1 MNPKE
6 KNDEIIEL
14 TDEELDEIFADDD
27 FDNGEEDGEIRSFY
41 FSNPDPY
48 AKVKPRPDDAP
59 KREFSFDEKGNIVVK
74 NPSAFWLPD
83 VKIVEEHG
91 GTEYTVTGGYE
102 GTETLDRKLRRI
114 MEQNAA
120 DDKSS
125 IRTPMSNDVSLDINQ
140 KSNPVQTVAP
150 PEEDNNM
157 LRATD
162 KITALYCRLSVE
174 DTKEKGGKDDPSN
187 SIQHQQI
194 MLMEYA
200 KSQHFPNPT
209 FFIDDG
215 YSGVDFSNRP
225 GFQKMLAEIE
235 AGHVEVVITKDLS
248 RLGRNSSLTGLYINY
263 TFPQYGVRYIA
274 INDHFDTIDPNS
286 TDSDMA
292 GIKNWFNEWY
302 SKDTSRKIRAVNK
315 AKGERGERLTT
326 NIPYGYK
333 RDSDD
338 PKKWVIDEEAAQIV
352 KRIFALCMEGK
363 GPSQIA
369 ALLEKEK
376 VLNPTAYKQREGR
389 KTPHQTPENEYRWHE
404 STVAY
409 ILEYMEYT
417 GCTVNFKTY
426 TNSIWDKRQ
435 RENPMENRKIFYNTH
450 PAIISLE
457 VFDKVQEI
465 RQQRHRRTATGKSN
479 MFSGLVFCND
489 CKQKLYYSTTSYF
502 EKRQDFFICSTHRA
516 NKDKCS
522 GHYIRAVVLEQ
533 IVWKHIQ
540 EVISVV
546 TRYEAY
552 FRSEMEQKLRIQSE
566 KSLRLYQKRLAQAE
580 KRIGELDRL
589 FIRIYEDNVAGRL
602 DDERFAM
609 MSKNYTEEQKDLKA
623 EVKNLQ
629 QQIHEQE
636 QQAENIEQFVHR
648 VKRNSTLTE
657 LTPYALRELVKA
669 VYVEAPDKSSGKRRQ
684 KVHIEYDLVGYIP
697 VDELLKAEQA

>member
-1 MNPKE
+1 MTNTQSLGT
-6 KNDEIIEL
+6 IEA
-14 TDEELDEIFADDD
+14 T
-27 FDNGEEDGEIRSFY
+27 
-41 FSNPDPY
+41 
-48 AKVKPRPDDAP
+48 
-59 KREFSFDEKGNIVVK
+59 
-74 NPSAFWLPD
+74 
-83 VKIVEEHG
+83 
-91 GTEYTVTGGYE
+91 
-102 GTETLDRKLRRI
+102 
-114 MEQNAA
+114 
-120 DDKSS
+120 
-125 IRTPMSNDVSLDINQ
+125 
-140 KSNPVQTVAP
+140 NPVLAVAP
-150 PEEDNNM
+150 LKEETEM

-174 DTKEKGGKDDPSN
+174 DLKEDKKGGKEDESN
-187 SIQHQQI
+187 SIQNQQI

-263 TFPQYGVRYIA
+263 TFPQYDVRYIA

-326 NIPYGYK
+326 NVPYGYK

-352 KRIFALCMEGK
+352 KRIFSLCMEGK

-376 VLNPTAYKQREGR
+376 VLNPTTYKQREGR

-426 TNSIWDKRQ
+426 TNSIYDKKQ
-435 RENPMENRKIFYNTH
+435 RENPMENRRIFYNTH

-465 RQQRHRRTATGKSN
+465 RQQRHRRTKTGKSSL
-479 MFSGLVFCND
+479 FSGMVYCSD
-489 CKQKLYYSTTSYF
+489 CGAKMRYCTTNYF
-502 EKRQDFFICSTHRA
+502 EKRQDHFVCANYRSNTGSCSAHF
-516 NKDKCS
+516 
-522 GHYIRAVVLEQ
+522 IRAVVLEEL
-533 IVWKHIQ
+533 VWMHMRT
-540 EVISVV
+540 VISYVS
-546 TRYEAY
+546 RYEDH
-552 FRSEMEQKLRIQSE
+552 FRAVMEQKLRLSSE
-566 KSLRLYQKRLAQAE
+566 TAIRGHKKRLAQAE
-580 KRIGELDRL
+580 KRLGELDRL
-589 FIRIYEDNVAGRL
+589 FIRIYEDNVAGRIT
-602 DDERFAM
+602 DEKFSM
-609 MSKNYTEEQKDLKA
+609 MSKTYEDEQAQLKV
-623 EVKNLQ
+623 EIQTLQ
-629 QQIHEQE
+629 QEIEVQERQI
-636 QQAENIEQFVHR
+636 ENLEQFIQR
-648 VKRNSTLTE
+648 VRKYEDLDE

-669 VYVEAPDKSSGKRRQ
+669 IYIEAPDKSSGKWYQGIR
-684 KVHIEYDLVGYIP
+684 ISYDLVGFIP
-697 VDELLKAEQA
+697 VEELLKQETA

>member
-1 MNPKE
+1 MAGQENQQ
-6 KNDEIIEL
+6 
-14 TDEELDEIFADDD
+14 
-27 FDNGEEDGEIRSFY
+27 
-41 FSNPDPY
+41 
-48 AKVKPRPDDAP
+48 
-59 KREFSFDEKGNIVVK
+59 
-74 NPSAFWLPD
+74 
-83 VKIVEEHG
+83 
-91 GTEYTVTGGYE
+91 YTV
-102 GTETLDRKLRRI
+102 
-114 MEQNAA
+114 
-120 DDKSS
+120 
-125 IRTPMSNDVSLDINQ
+125 
-140 KSNPVQTVAP
+140 
-150 PEEDNNM
+150 
-157 LRATD
+157 
-162 KITALYCRLSVE
+162 LYGRLSQE
-174 DTKEKGGKDDPSN
+174 DERAGESN
-187 SIQHQQI
+187 SIQHQRT
-194 MLMEYA
+194 LLEKYA
-200 KSQHFPNPT
+200 KEKGFENT
-209 FFIDDG
+209 IFLADDG
-215 YSGVDFSNRP
+215 YSGTNFERP
-225 GFQKMLAEIE
+225 SWKKIVEMIE
-235 AGHVEVVITKDLS
+235 AGQVANLIVKDAS
-248 RLGRNSSLTGLYINY
+248 RLGREYLQVGYYMEIY
-263 TFPQYGVRYIA
+263 FPQKNVRFIAVNDGVDSTVESS
-274 INDHFDTIDPNS
+274 NDFNPIR
-286 TDSDMA
+286 
-292 GIKNWFNEWY
+292 NWANELHA
-302 SKDTSRKIRAVNK
+302 KDTSRKIRAVNK

-326 NIPYGYK
+326 NVPYGYK
-333 RDSDD
+333 RDSDY
-338 PKKWVIDEEAAQIV
+338 PKKWVIDEEAAQVV

-426 TNSIWDKRQ
+426 TNSIYDKKQ
-435 RENPMENRKIFYNTH
+435 RENPMENRRIFYNTH

-502 EKRQDFFICSTHRA
+502 EKRQDFFICSTHRT

-533 IVWKHIQ
+533 LVWKHIQ

-552 FRSEMEQKLRIQSE
+552 FRSEMEQKLRVQSE
-566 KSLRLYQKRLAQAE
+566 ETMRLCKKRLAQAE
-580 KRIGELDRL
+580 RRIGELDRL
-589 FIRIYEDNVAGRL
+589 FVRIYEDNVAGKL

-636 QQAENIEQFVHR
+636 QQAENIEQFVQR

-657 LTPYALRELVKA
+657 LTPYALRELIKA
-669 VYVEAPDKSSGKRRQ
+669 VYVAAPDKSSGKRRQ

>member
-1 MNPKE
+1 M
-6 KNDEIIEL
+6 
-14 TDEELDEIFADDD
+14 
-27 FDNGEEDGEIRSFY
+27 
-41 FSNPDPY
+41 
-48 AKVKPRPDDAP
+48 
-59 KREFSFDEKGNIVVK
+59 
-74 NPSAFWLPD
+74 
-83 VKIVEEHG
+83 
-91 GTEYTVTGGYE
+91 
-102 GTETLDRKLRRI
+102 
-114 MEQNAA
+114 
-120 DDKSS
+120 
-125 IRTPMSNDVSLDINQ
+125 
-140 KSNPVQTVAP
+140 
-150 PEEDNNM
+150 
-157 LRATD
+157 
-162 KITALYCRLSVE
+162 
-174 DTKEKGGKDDPSN
+174 
-187 SIQHQQI
+187 
-194 MLMEYA
+194 
-200 KSQHFPNPT
+200 
-209 FFIDDG
+209 
-215 YSGVDFSNRP
+215 
-225 GFQKMLAEIE
+225 
-235 AGHVEVVITKDLS
+235 
-248 RLGRNSSLTGLYINY
+248 
-263 TFPQYGVRYIA
+263 
-274 INDHFDTIDPNS
+274 
-286 TDSDMA
+286 
-292 GIKNWFNEWY
+292 
-302 SKDTSRKIRAVNK
+302 
-315 AKGERGERLTT
+315 TT
-326 NIPYGYK
+326 NVPYGYK
-333 RDSDD
+333 RDADD
-338 PKKWVIDEEAAQIV
+338 PKKWVIDEEAAQVV
-352 KRIFALCMEGK
+352 KRIFALCIEGK
-363 GPSQIA
+363 GPSQTA

-426 TNSIWDKRQ
+426 TNSIYDKKQ

-566 KSLRLYQKRLAQAE
+566 ESLRLYQKRLAQAE

-623 EVKNLQ
+623 EVKSLQ

-636 QQAENIEQFVHR
+636 QQAENIEQFVQW

-669 VYVEAPDKSSGKRRQ
+669 VYVDAPDKSSGKRRQ

>member
-1 MNPKE
+1 MNH
-6 KNDEIIEL
+6 D
-14 TDEELDEIFADDD
+14 T
-27 FDNGEEDGEIRSFY
+27 
-41 FSNPDPY
+41 
-48 AKVKPRPDDAP
+48 
-59 KREFSFDEKGNIVVK
+59 SFDIIQ
-74 NPSAFWLPD
+74 D
-83 VKIVEEHG
+83 
-91 GTEYTVTGGYE
+91 
-102 GTETLDRKLRRI
+102 
-114 MEQNAA
+114 
-120 DDKSS
+120 
-125 IRTPMSNDVSLDINQ
+125 
-140 KSNPVQTVAP
+140 SNPVQTVAP
-150 PEEDNNM
+150 TNKEDNDM
-157 LRATD
+157 LRATE

-174 DTKEKGGKDDPSN
+174 DTKDEKKNGKEDPSN
-187 SIQHQQI
+187 SIQHQQV
-194 MLMEYA
+194 MLMQYA
-200 KSQHFPNPT
+200 KANRLPNPT
-209 FFIDDG
+209 YFIDDG
-215 YSGVDFSNRP
+215 YSGVTYDRP
-225 GFQKMLAEIE
+225 GFQKMLSEIE
-235 AGHVEVVITKDLS
+235 AGNVGTVITKDLS
-248 RLGRNSSLTGLYINY
+248 RLGRNSALTGLYINY

-274 INDHFDTIDPNS
+274 VNDHFDTIDPNS
-286 TDSDMA
+286 TDNDIA
-292 GIKNWFNEWY
+292 GIKNWFNEFFP
-302 SKDTSRKIRAVNK
+302 KDTSRKIRAVNK
-315 AKGERGERLTT
+315 AKGERGERLTV

-333 RDSDD
+333 ASPDN
-338 PKKWVIDEEAAQIV
+338 PKKWAVDEEAAKVV
-352 KRIFALCMEGK
+352 KRIFTLCMEGK

-426 TNSIWDKRQ
+426 TNSIWDKKQ
-435 RENPMENRKIFYNTH
+435 RDNPMENRKIFYNTH

-489 CKQKLYYSTTSYF
+489 CKQKLYYSTTNYF

-533 IVWKHIQ
+533 EVWKHIQ

-552 FRSEMEQKLRIQSE
+552 FRSEMEEKLRVQSE
-566 KSLRLYQKRLAQAE
+566 ETLRIHKKRLAQAE

-589 FIRIYEDNVAGRL
+589 FIRSYEDNVSGKI

-609 MSKNYTEEQKDLKA
+609 MNKSYTQEQKDLKA
-623 EVKNLQ
+623 EVISLQ
-629 QQIHEQE
+629 QVIEEQE
-636 QQAENIEQFVHR
+636 RQAENLEQFIQR
-648 VKRNSTLTE
+648 VKRNSDLTE

-669 VYVEAPDKSSGKRRQ
+669 VYVEAPDKSSGKRKQ
-684 KVHIEYDLVGYIP
+684 KIHISYDLIGFIP
-697 VDELLKAEQA
+697 VDVLTKAEQA